1 MGDCRLYAPV
11 YKAEAMSDKQ
21 KQELVFLF
29 DVDNTLLNNDRSK
42 ADMQAKLLEILGE
55 QGAQR
60 FWELYEEVRAELDV
74 VSYPETLE
82 RFARSWEDKVIAER
96 AADLI
101 NNWPYGDYVYPGSFP
116 ALEHITRMG
125 EVAILSDGDDDY
137 QARKIANAGLTK
149 AVGGPADVLIYIHKE
164 EQFTD
169 VMRRLPGEHY
179 VLVEDKERIL
189 ANAKSILGDK
199 LTTVWVKQGHYAHDP
214 KQYRKPDPDITLESI
229 GELCRLS
236 KEDFTLPRKE

>member
-1 MGDCRLYAPV
+1 
-11 YKAEAMSDKQ
+11 MSDKQ
-21 KQELVFLF
+21 KHELVFLF
-29 DVDNTLLNNDRSK
+29 DVDNTLLDNDRSK
-42 ADMQAKLLEILGE
+42 ADMQTGLLEILGE
-55 QGAQR
+55 QGAKR

-74 VSYPETLE
+74 VSYPQTLE
-82 RFARSWEDKVIAER
+82 RFARSWEDKVIARR

-101 NNWPYGDYVYPGSFP
+101 DNWPYRDYVYPGSFP

-149 AVGGPADVLIYIHKE
+149 AVGGPADVLIYVHKE
-164 EQFTD
+164 EQFAD

-189 ANAKSILGDK
+189 ANAKGILGDM

-229 GELCRLS
+229 GELCGLS

>member
-1 MGDCRLYAPV
+1 
-11 YKAEAMSDKQ
+11 MSDKP
-21 KQELVFLF
+21 KQDLVFLL
-29 DVDNTLLNNDRSK
+29 DVDNTLLDNDRSK
-42 ADMQAKLLEILGE
+42 AAMQAKLLEILGE
-55 QGAQR
+55 QGAKR

-74 VSYPETLE
+74 VSYPQTLV
-82 RFARSWEDKVIAER
+82 RFADGWEDKAIARR

-101 NNWPYGDYVYPGSFP
+101 DNWPYKSYVYPGTFA
-116 ALEHITRMG
+116 ALEHLTRMG
-125 EVAILSDGDDDY
+125 EVGILSDGDDDY

-164 EQFTD
+164 EQFAD

-189 ANAKSILGDK
+189 ANAKGILGDM

-214 KQYRKPDPDITLESI
+214 KQYRKPDPDITLDNI
-229 GELCRLS
+229 GELCRLN
-236 KEDFTLPRKE
+236 KEDFVPRRKE